1 MMAMGLS
8 SCLNDL
14 EDFTGQFSGS
24 PVIAELPEAANAA
37 TGTVAREIIDP
48 TKPAEF
54 SLRVNIASPYALDK
68 DTKITLVLDNTLI
81 TEYNAAKGLTGSSA
95 AVPVPASA
103 LTVAS
108 YEVTVPAGKREVEWP
123 FKIDA
128 NNVPNSLSTMY
139 LLPVRIQSAENNVVV
154 SGNFGTKLV
163 RILARNKWD
172 GIYTATGTL
181 VDLSTS
187 AITGNYPMTIHLVT
201 SSSFTCTVQE
211 PAASAYGSPPIF
223 HSIRSGGSF
232 SVYGSYGMVVTFD
245 ATDKVTSLIN
255 YYGQPA
261 SNGRS
266 GSLDPAGVNKYDP
279 ATKKVTIK
287 YWMIQPSVVASG
299 PRTIFDEVWTYV
311 GPR

>member
-1 MMAMGLS
+1 MIMVLS

-24 PVIAELPEAANAA
+24 PVIAEIPEASNAA
-37 TGTVAREIIDP
+37 TGTVSREIIDP

-54 SLRVNIASPYALDK
+54 SLRVNIASPFPLDK
-68 DTKITLVLDNTLI
+68 DTKITLALDNNLI
-81 TEYNAAKGLTGSSA
+81 TLYNAEKGYTGA
-95 AVPVPASA
+95 AAAIPVPLDA

-108 YEVTVPAGKREVEWP
+108 YDVVVPAGKREAEWT

-128 NNVPNSLSTMY
+128 NKLPNSLAIKY
-139 LLPVRIQSAENNVVV
+139 LLPVKIASAENNVVV

-163 RILARNKWD
+163 RVLARNKWD
-172 GIYTATGTL
+172 GVYTATGTL
-181 VDLSTS
+181 TDLSTS
-187 AITGNYPMTIHLVT
+187 AITGNYPMTISLVT
-201 SSSFTCTVQE
+201 ASSFTCTVEE

-245 ATDKVTSLIN
+245 ATDKVVSLIN

-266 GSLDPAGVNKYDP
+266 GALDPLGINAYNP
-279 ATKKVTIK
+279 TTKKVTIK

>member
-1 MMAMGLS
+1 MIMVLS

-24 PVIAELPEAANAA
+24 PVIAEIPEASNAA
-37 TGTVAREIIDP
+37 TGTVSREIIDP

-54 SLRVNIASPYALDK
+54 TLRVNIASPFPLDK
-68 DTKITLVLDNTLI
+68 DTKITLALDNNLI
-81 TEYNAAKGLTGSSA
+81 TLYNAEKGYTGSA
-95 AVPVPASA
+95 AAIPVPLDA
-103 LTVAS
+103 LTVTS
-108 YEVTVPAGKREVEWP
+108 YEVVVPAGKREAEWT

-128 NNVPNSLSTMY
+128 NKLPNSLAIKY
-139 LLPVRIQSAENNVVV
+139 LLPVKIESAENNVVV

-163 RILARNKWD
+163 RVLARNKWD

-181 VDLSTS
+181 TDLSTS
-187 AITGNYPMTIHLVT
+187 AITGNYPMTISLVT
-201 SSSFTCTVQE
+201 ASSFTCTVEE

-223 HSIRSGGSF
+223 HSIKSGGSF

-245 ATDKVTSLIN
+245 ASDKVVSLIN

-266 GSLDPAGVNKYDP
+266 GALDPLGINTYNP
-279 ATKKVTIK
+279 STKIVTIK